1 MERSQLEHI
10 IRAAAAILDTDEF
23 IVVGSQSILGAH
35 PDAPASLKVSI
46 EADLYPRLHP
56 ERSEALAAIG
66 ELSPF
71 HDTFNIYADG
81 VSEETATLPEGWRD
95 RLVKVQNKNT
105 NGATAWCLDPTD
117 LAIAKHV
124 AGRDKDIAFTAAM
137 AQHGMIDASAFV
149 ERLKTVDLTPEHRDR
164 VLARFGAQ
172 AAEAERLRKQGLPN
186 P

>member
-10 IRAAAAILDTDEF
+10 IRAAAAILDTNEF

-35 PDAPASLKVSI
+35 PDAPASLKASI

-56 ERSEALAAIG
+56 ERTEALAVIG

-81 VSEETATLPEGWRD
+81 VSENTATLPEGWQD
-95 RLVKVQNKNT
+95 RLVKIQNENT

-124 AGRDKDIAFTAAM
+124 AGREKDIQFTAAM
-137 AQHGMIDASAFV
+137 AQHGMIDGSAFV
-149 ERLKTVDLTPEHRDR
+149 ERLKTVDLAPQHRDQILTR
-164 VLARFGAQ
+164 YRAQTARAN
-172 AAEAERLRKQGLPN
+172 RLRKRAPDHG
-186 P
+186 

>member
-10 IRAAAAILDTDEF
+10 IRAAAAILDTNEF
-23 IVVGSQSILGAH
+23 IVIGSQSILGAH

-46 EADLYPRLHP
+46 EADLYPRWHP
-56 ERSEALAAIG
+56 ERSEALAVIG

-81 VSEETATLPEGWRD
+81 VTEKTATLPKGWRD
-95 RLVKVQNKNT
+95 RLVKIQNENT

-124 AGRDKDIAFTAAM
+124 AGREKDIQFTAAM
-137 AQHGMIDASAFV
+137 ALHGMIDGSAFV

-164 VLARFGAQ
+164 ILARFAAQ
-172 AAEAERLRKQGLPN
+172 AAKTD
-186 P
+186 

>member
-35 PDAPASLKVSI
+35 PNAPASLKVSI

-81 VSEETATLPEGWRD
+81 VSEETTTLPEGWRD

-124 AGRDKDIAFTAAM
+124 AGREKDIEFTATM
-137 AQHGMIDASAFV
+137 ARHGLIDATAFV
-149 ERLKTVDLTPEHRDR
+149 ERLQTVDLTPEHRDR
-164 VLARFGAQ
+164 ILARFRGHTATDRRP
-172 AAEAERLRKQGLPN
+172 ESSQGPV
-186 P
+186 

>member
-35 PDAPASLKVSI
+35 PDAPASLTVSI

-71 HDTFNIYADG
+71 HHTFNIYAEL
-81 VSEETATLPEGWRD
+81 SP
-95 RLVKVQNKNT
+95 
-105 NGATAWCLDPTD
+105 
-117 LAIAKHV
+117 
-124 AGRDKDIAFTAAM
+124 GRM
-137 AQHGMIDASAFV
+137 V
-149 ERLKTVDLTPEHRDR
+149 P
-164 VLARFGAQ
+164 
-172 AAEAERLRKQGLPN
+172 
-186 P
+186 